1 MNKSKSLQDLLE
13 GMGLGADET
22 DFKTEM
28 FNLTEIDDPPVKCPD
43 DEMDGTY
50 QSQSYKITEY
60 LDSKLSQILS
70 PEDLKLLTETAAEIS
85 DNETMMRLS
94 RASKL
99 ALLHYQGQQLRSLH
113 KSVVAITFSVNG
125 LGFELKQHQD

>member
-1 MNKSKSLQDLLE
+1 LVNLKKDLIKGLNQLKVLFFMIKSKSLQDLLE

-50 QSQSYKITEY
+50 
-60 LDSKLSQILS
+60 
-70 PEDLKLLTETAAEIS
+70 
-85 DNETMMRLS
+85 
-94 RASKL
+94 
-99 ALLHYQGQQLRSLH
+99 
-113 KSVVAITFSVNG
+113 
-125 LGFELKQHQD
+125 